1 MCEVWYESVVV
12 CISACE
18 GMGVCLRGSASG
30 RVRLCWDSQLFH
42 GAVPGSTAGLVGVY
56 WQPVC
61 VCLCVCVSLHH
72 FFSDWVL
79 VHSCL
84 ATHPLFPS
92 CPHTTHLLLN
102 FITLNSGSEPCLSN
116 SNYPSRMMHLL
127 CCRYCHCSF
136 RVTFSIKTL

>member
-1 MCEVWYESVVV
+1 MFERLSEWESQALLGLTAVSW
-12 CISACE
+12 CCSRKHGWTCW
-18 GMGVCLRGSASG
+18 CLLAAS
-30 RVRLCWDSQLFH
+30 LCVS
-42 GAVPGSTAGLVGVY
+42 V
-56 WQPVC
+56 
-61 VCLCVCVSLHH
+61 CVCVSLHH

-84 ATHPLFPS
+84 TTHPLFPS

-127 CCRYCHCSF
+127 CCRHCHGSF
-136 RVTFSIKTL
+136 RVAFSIKTL